1 MFVPRLVSSMR
12 TALVTIALVSLVVLP
27 VRAQTVVAR
36 VVDDASGQP
45 LIGALVHLVGSDGAL
60 NRSALTD
67 DLGRALFIGTLGED
81 WRVRAEMIGRATTE
95 VGPFSVGEGETLSR
109 EIRMASS
116 AIVLEGIDVSASERC
131 EIRGGNEGMIVAD
144 VWNEA
149 RKALA
154 AASITDNRGLY
165 RYETVRYDR
174 EIDAYSSAILTE
186 DRRRRSVPMRTP
198 FESRPAEELVRG
210 GFVQDDGGSDV
221 YYAPDATALLSDAFL
236 DTHCF
241 RLAGERNDEGFIGLE
256 FEPTEDREVPDIEG
270 VMWLDPNSAELQWLE
285 YRYTGLARERRSPQ
299 VGGRV
304 DFRRM
309 PDGSWIVPEWWIR
322 MPVVGVS
329 RDFEGTRTTEIVRY
343 HQTGGLVMEVK
354 EAGGRGL
361 GRMARTGGI
370 EGVVRDSVGVP
381 LRGVRVGVVGSNQE
395 VYSNAEGRYS
405 ITGLPEGRYRVRFV
419 DERLEIMGYVPGPLE
434 RDVVSGEMSWLE
446 YVTPSVGDVLFEV
459 CRDEDVAAG
468 LVSLAGIVAD
478 RNGQGVP
485 LATVRVEFTEFRLPS
500 GLILQDRQWME
511 ITTTRTG
518 FFKFCG
524 VPPDTRLTVDAS
536 LDDVTSDPMVL
547 EIPAHEMG
555 RMLVIELFS
564 GTGAERVP

>member
-1 MFVPRLVSSMR
+1 MR
-12 TALVTIALVSLVVLP
+12 TALITFALVSLVVP
-27 VRAQTVVAR
+27 SVRAQTVVAR

-45 LIGALVHLVGSDGAL
+45 LIGALVHLVGSDGVL
-60 NRSALTD
+60 TRSALTD

-116 AIVLEGIDVSASERC
+116 AIVLEGIDVSASGRC
-131 EIRGGNEGMIVAD
+131 EIRGGNEGMIVAE

-154 AASITDNRGLY
+154 AASITDDRGLY

-174 EIDAYSSAILTE
+174 EIDAYTSAILSE
-186 DRRRRSVPMRTP
+186 DRRRRDVPMRTP

-221 YYAPDATALLSDAFL
+221 YYAPDATALLSDVFL

-329 RDFEGTRTTEIVRY
+329 RDFEGTRTTQIVRY
-343 HQTGGLVMEVK
+343 HQTGGLVLEVK
-354 EAGGRGL
+354 EAGEIGR
-361 GRMARTGGI
+361 
-370 EGVVRDSVGVP
+370 
-381 LRGVRVGVVGSNQE
+381 
-395 VYSNAEGRYS
+395 
-405 ITGLPEGRYRVRFV
+405 
-419 DERLEIMGYVPGPLE
+419 
-434 RDVVSGEMSWLE
+434 
-446 YVTPSVGDVLFEV
+446 
-459 CRDEDVAAG
+459 
-468 LVSLAGIVAD
+468 
-478 RNGQGVP
+478 
-485 LATVRVEFTEFRLPS
+485 
-500 GLILQDRQWME
+500 
-511 ITTTRTG
+511 
-518 FFKFCG
+518 
-524 VPPDTRLTVDAS
+524 
-536 LDDVTSDPMVL
+536 
-547 EIPAHEMG
+547 AH
-555 RMLVIELFS
+555 V
-564 GTGAERVP
+564 

>member
-1 MFVPRLVSSMR
+1 MFDPGPTHSMR
-12 TALVTIALVSLVVLP
+12 SALIAIALVVAVSAPL
-27 VRAQTVVAR
+27 RAQTVVAR

-45 LIGALVHLVGSDGAL
+45 VVGALVHLVAADGTL

-67 DLGRALFIGTLGED
+67 DLGRALFIGTLGQD
-81 WRVRAEMIGRATTE
+81 WRLRAEMIGRATTE
-95 VGPFSVGEGETLSR
+95 VGPFSVGEAETASH

-116 AIVLEGIDVSASERC
+116 AIMLEGIDVAASERC
-131 EIRGGNEGMIVAD
+131 EIRGGDEGMVVAD

-174 EIDAYSSAILTE
+174 EIDAYTDAILSE
-186 DRRRRSVPMRTP
+186 DRRRRNVPMRTP

-210 GFVQDDGGSDV
+210 GFVQDDGGEDV

-241 RLAGERNDEGFIGLE
+241 RLAGERNDQGFIGLE
-256 FEPTEDREVPDIEG
+256 FEPTEDRDVPDIRG

-285 YRYTGLARERRSPQ
+285 YRYTGLSRERRSPR

-329 RDFEGTRTTEIVRY
+329 RDFEGSRTTEIVRY
-343 HQTGGLVMEVK
+343 HQTGGLVMDVK

-459 CRDEDVAAG
+459 CRDEEVGPG

-478 RNGQGVP
+478 RNGEGVP
-485 LATVRVEFTEFRLPS
+485 LATVRVGYTEFRLPS
-500 GLILQDRQWME
+500 GLILQDQQWME

-518 FFKFCG
+518 FFSFCG
-524 VPPDTRLTVDAS
+524 VPPNTRLTVDAF
-536 LDDVTSDPMVL
+536 LDDVTSEQIVL
-547 EIPAHEMG
+547 EIPGYETG
-555 RMLVIELFS
+555 RMLVIDLFS
-564 GTGAERVP
+564 GTGRGGVP

>member
-1 MFVPRLVSSMR
+1 MFESRHSPSIGVL
-12 TALVTIALVSLVVLP
+12 LILVVGLAAAWKP
-27 VRAQTVVAR
+27 VSAQTVLAR

-45 LIGALVHLVGSDGAL
+45 VVGALVHLRGADGIIG
-60 NRSALTD
+60 RSALTD
-67 DLGRALFIGTLGED
+67 ELGRALFVGVVGEH
-81 WRVRAEMIGRATTE
+81 WRLSAEMIGRATTE
-95 VGPFSVGEGETLSR
+95 VGPFSLTPTETLSP

-116 AIVLEGIDVSASERC
+116 AIMLEGIDVSASERC
-131 EIRGGNEGMIVAD
+131 EIRGGDEGMVVAD

-154 AASITDNRGLY
+154 AASITDDRGLY
-165 RYETVRYDR
+165 RYETVRYER
-174 EIDAYSSAILTE
+174 EIDAYTDAILSE
-186 DRRRRSVPMRTP
+186 ERRRRDVPMRTP
-198 FESRPAEELVRG
+198 FESPPAEELVRG
-210 GFVQDDGGSDV
+210 GFVQDDGGEDV
-221 YYAPDATALLSDAFL
+221 YYAPDASALLSDAFL

-241 RLAGERNDEGFIGLE
+241 RLARERNPQGLIGLE
-256 FEPTEDREVPDIEG
+256 FEPTEDREVPDISG
-270 VMWLDPNSAELQWLE
+270 VMWLDPTSAELQWLE
-285 YRYTGLARERRSPQ
+285 YRYTGLARERRSPR

-304 DFRRM
+304 DFRRL

-329 RDFEGTRTTEIVRY
+329 RDFEGNRNTQIVRY
-343 HQTGGLVMEVK
+343 HQTGGLVMDVK

-419 DERLEIMGYVPGPLE
+419 DERLEVMGYVPGPIE
-434 RDVVSGEMSWLE
+434 RDVVPSEMTWLE

-459 CRDEDVAAG
+459 CRGEEVG
-468 LVSLAGIVAD
+468 PGSVSLAGIVAD
-478 RNGQGVP
+478 RDGQGVP
-485 LATVRVEFTEFRLPS
+485 LANVRVGYTEYRLPS
-500 GLILQDRQWME
+500 GMILRDEQWME

-524 VPPDTRLTVDAS
+524 VPSNTRLTVEAS
-536 LDDVTSDPMVL
+536 LDGVTSEEL
-547 EIPAHEMG
+547 AFEIPEYEAG
-555 RMLVIELFS
+555 RMMVIDLFS
-564 GTGAERVP
+564 GTGAGRVP